1 MHRAGQHVCIKQSL
15 ICSSRQ
21 KHLVSKRLASQSP
34 AALAEIL
41 GVSVA
46 SLTASPTPSEPS
58 TPVPELTPS
67 GDPART
73 AEETV
78 STSTLS
84 VADYFRQKLREKAL
98 ARHAASGAS
107 SELPENSLARVKEEV
122 KVAVGGVSWEGSRVQ
137 FGDVDEKPDEKPD
150 VKPTILELDTIT
162 ETRPTTL
169 EVDVKPTSQELQ
181 AGDVKPSK
189 EERRA
194 ARAEKRRLKEEKRA
208 RKAARND
215 AAPVDSESVDPPVPT
230 KSEKRKREIHENEPS
245 IKREKSS

>member
-1 MHRAGQHVCIKQSL
+1 M
-15 ICSSRQ
+15 
-21 KHLVSKRLASQSP
+21 
-34 AALAEIL
+34 
-41 GVSVA
+41 
-46 SLTASPTPSEPS
+46 
-58 TPVPELTPS
+58 PELTSS

-107 SELPENSLARVKEEV
+107 SDLPENSLARVKEEV

-137 FGDVDEKPDEKPD
+137 FGEVDEKPDIKPTALELSSAGD
-150 VKPTILELDTIT
+150 VKPSLLEL
-162 ETRPTTL
+162 
-169 EVDVKPTSQELQ
+169 VDVKPTSQELQ

-215 AAPVDSESVDPPVPT
+215 HVDSGLVDPSVPP

>member
-1 MHRAGQHVCIKQSL
+1 M
-15 ICSSRQ
+15 
-21 KHLVSKRLASQSP
+21 SKRLASQSP

-46 SLTASPTPSEPS
+46 SLTASPTPSESS
-58 TPVPELTPS
+58 TPVPELTPT

-98 ARHAASGAS
+98 ARHAASGAT

-137 FGDVDEKPDEKPD
+137 FGEVDEKPDEKPD
-150 VKPTILELDTIT
+150 VKPTILELIT
-162 ETRPTTL
+162 ETRPPTL
-169 EVDVKPTSQELQ
+169 EADVKPTSQELQ

-215 AAPVDSESVDPPVPT
+215 HVDSGLVDPSIPT